1 MNYIDK
7 LNATSVL
14 IFAGENLINKY
25 KKLNT
30 YSVRVEKEKECWI
43 VEHRFFDEL
52 NKLRKEDFVF
62 TNYYIHYSCSYPC
75 EQVPTFEFLSEV
87 QGKYRALMCELNGKD
102 YADKL
107 AKEEAEAE
115 EIMAMF
121 SLKYKKC
128 DNSNSQNTNNL
139 TLSTSEPKEIDTY
152 KTKDDFCQ
160 GR

>member
-1 MNYIDK
+1 MNYIEK
-7 LNATSVL
+7 LSATSVL

-30 YSVRVEKEKECWI
+30 RSVKAEREQQCWI

-52 NKLRKEDFVF
+52 GELKKEDFVF
-62 TNYYIHYSCSYPC
+62 TDFNIHYSCSKPS
-75 EQVPTFEFLSEV
+75 EQVPTFEFLDNAQE
-87 QGKYRALMCELNGKD
+87 KYRALMCELNGKE

-107 AKEEAEAE
+107 AELEAEAE

-121 SLKYKKC
+121 SLKVRKHTDINNKC
-128 DNSNSQNTNNL
+128 TNDLSQPA
-139 TLSTSEPKEIDTY
+139 SEVKEIAKCEKEDN
-152 KTKDDFCQ
+152 FCQ